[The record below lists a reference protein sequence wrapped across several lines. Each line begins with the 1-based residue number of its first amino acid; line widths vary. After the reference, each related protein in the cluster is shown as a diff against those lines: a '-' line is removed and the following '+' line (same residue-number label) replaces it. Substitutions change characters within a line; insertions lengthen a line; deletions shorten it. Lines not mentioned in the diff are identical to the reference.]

1 MYDLWYPGLSVAP
14 VQEAPAAG
22 NHQGLR
28 ARTSLPTL
36 VKHRIDQSAGSSRGR
51 EQWQNASTLNIY
63 LGIRK
68 VHKRPASVA
77 SKEAAPQAPAASLP
91 EVSVGLPQESV
102 RLGSCAS
109 QYLPTCGSVSEGIV
123 GDCPDCT
130 GPANDCSTSCSS
142 SLEGTTARAGRL
154 SVDLV
159 AGEESPPHGHSTCG
173 MLEHSTEGKDAKNT
187 SLTVIKYQPF
197 QRTKSRKEKLGEVCS
212 SRCLRGH
219 GPTAGVQ
226 ESSTTGHTIDSV
238 GQDNSNHRHV
248 QNGASSS
255 FVNGG
260 ESDCTESSK
269 GVPVCGVESSAVLM
283 SQLQQNPNHSNGEPD
298 SVVET
303 QKAAKGSQLPADKSA
318 IRKLL
323 SIANAT
329 NDNECVFPVSFCGW
343 LPCEPTLQRD
353 VIFAERKEDPAP
365 RRGWKSS
372 IRQKRGSMPVFRH
385 FNTANEYMVEYRE
398 QHSFTYSTVR
408 VYKPPPKSCCVRYTE
423 HCSKGCEMP
432 DSCDAD
438 HDGCALS
445 VTFPPKAKGK
455 NWICL
460 AKSTAPFLSQ
470 AGSDLVLTRTCTPRS
485 VVTGTGEEE
494 EGEWD
499 HDVDEATADK
509 QGKDQ
514 RQEPCQPPAVSG
526 KPPLSVVT
534 EEVGHISSDI
544 SVSKYLIVHS
554 RKDQISPRLPKPAVD
569 QEVEEDEVG
578 GLISHEADPSDS
590 SIQVCDSGPSLT
602 SESHTSL
609 VKGKDIENVYKF
621 PQFQPVFTLERP
633 KKREE
638 SRAYSSKQTI
648 TSKARSLGL
657 VSHYVLHEKKL
668 RDLLDQCVWQERSK
682 SCHYGRHAASREK
695 SKTNR
700 DNTKEPRMTPSQRG
714 LSAAVKVYTGQMG
727 ASWATPSRE
736 KSCQSHA
743 RQYSSKRDRSATRCD
758 RRNTSSTSRPSGAS
772 RTATTHTMPT
782 PAPPSAINNVSATSI
797 FLRRR
802 SAASGRTRVL
812 PVVPEETPPEWKGE
826 RRDGPRAKAK
836 RLISAMPQST
846 PRRMY

>member
-36 VKHRIDQSAGSSRGR
+36 VKHRISDQSVGSSRGR
-51 EQWQNASTLNIY
+51 EQWQNAPTLNIY

-68 VHKRPASVA
+68 DKNLHDFHKRPASVA

-109 QYLPTCGSVSEGIV
+109 QYLPTCDNVSEGIV
-123 GDCPDCT
+123 GDCSDCT

-269 GVPVCGVESSAVLM
+269 SVPVCGVESSAVLI

-318 IRKLL
+318 IKKLL
-323 SIANAT
+323 SITNAT

-408 VYKPPPKSCCVRYTE
+408 VYRPPPKS
-423 HCSKGCEMP
+423 
-432 DSCDAD
+432 
-438 HDGCALS
+438 
-445 VTFPPKAKGK
+445 
-455 NWICL
+455 
-460 AKSTAPFLSQ
+460 
-470 AGSDLVLTRTCTPRS
+470 CTPRS

-494 EGEWD
+494 GEGD

-554 RKDQISPRLPKPAVD
+554 RKDQISPRMPKAAVD
-569 QEVEEDEVG
+569 PEVEEDEVG

-638 SRAYSSKQTI
+638 SRACSSKQTI

-695 SKTNR
+695 SKPNR

-736 KSCQSHA
+736 KLCQSHA
-743 RQYSSKRDRSATRCD
+743 RQYSSKRDRSAARCD

-802 SAASGRTRVL
+802 SAVSGRTRVL
-812 PVVPEETPPEWKGE
+812 PVVLEETPPEWKGE

-836 RLISAMPQST
+836 WLVSAMPQST
-846 PRRMY
+846 PHRMY